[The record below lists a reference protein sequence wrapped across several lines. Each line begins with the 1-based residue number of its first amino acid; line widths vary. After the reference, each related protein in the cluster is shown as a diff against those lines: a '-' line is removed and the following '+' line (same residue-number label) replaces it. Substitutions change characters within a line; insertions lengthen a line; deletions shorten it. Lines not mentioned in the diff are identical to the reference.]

1 MATNP
6 MQRKSRISFLLGML
20 LMLIIAAIVI
30 AMLYMKIQDQQKQ
43 LKNYIQTTSSIYI
56 LNTDVQSGQVLT
68 PDMFT
73 TKQVATSTIP
83 ANASTDIT
91 TTLASYSLSDKDG
104 RPIYKRIDD
113 KGNTYYYYMIN
124 NKEHP
129 IYTGEN
135 TLATYLTTGD
145 SAYFYAGDNNT
156 ERTTVTVS
164 ENAVVAKIDMK
175 ANTVITTSLISR
187 GNEVT
192 TDDVRKAEYNVIDLP
207 VDLAPGEYVDI
218 RFRLPTGEDYIV
230 VSKKAVSIPEVDGVY
245 SSDTIQM
252 NLNESEI
259 ISLSGAIVENFKISG
274 SKLYAV
280 KYSEAGIQDAASVT
294 YAPSTA
300 LINLINSD
308 RNVVNSAI
316 KGLQQ
321 RNNAIDSAVSA
332 NSEDASDNVK
342 SKNEESQ
349 KSAKE
354 QREKYLESL
363 PATTTTTTTTTS
375 SSTSN

>member
-20 LMLIIAAIVI
+20 LMLILAAIVI

-43 LKNYIQTTSSIYI
+43 LQNYIQTTSSIYV
-56 LNTDVQSGQVLT
+56 LNTDVKSGQVLT

-83 ANASTDIT
+83 TNATTDIT

-104 RPIYKRIDD
+104 RPIYTGIGDGGK
-113 KGNTYYYYMIN
+113 TYYYYMIN

-164 ENAVVAKIDMK
+164 ENAVLAKVDMK
-175 ANTVITTSLISR
+175 SNTVITTALISR

-192 TDDVRKAEYNVIDLP
+192 TNDVRKTEYNVIDLP

-218 RFRLPTGEDYIV
+218 RFVLPTGENYIV
-230 VSKKAVSIPEVDGVY
+230 VSKKQFQY
-245 SSDTIQM
+245 
-252 NLNESEI
+252 
-259 ISLSGAIVENFKISG
+259 
-274 SKLYAV
+274 
-280 KYSEAGIQDAASVT
+280 
-294 YAPSTA
+294 
-300 LINLINSD
+300 
-308 RNVVNSAI
+308 R
-316 KGLQQ
+316 
-321 RNNAIDSAVSA
+321 
-332 NSEDASDNVK
+332 
-342 SKNEESQ
+342 
-349 KSAKE
+349 
-354 QREKYLESL
+354 
-363 PATTTTTTTTTS
+363 
-375 SSTSN
+375 